1 MVDDFM
7 ALSRVLTRVED
18 LDVPSEAAIYLDPP
32 RE

>member
-18 LDVPSEAAIYLDPP
+18 LDVPSGTAIYLDPP
-32 RE
+32 GE